1 MKKIIQKNSRKLLPL
16 FLGVFA
22 LIVFITASVAI
33 YTNQGYKKGVAIT
46 ADSVAMFS
54 SNRLDQISKDD
65 TDAGFSKKDVAVQ
78 DSGNETVNFS
88 FTIYNY
94 APNAPTRI
102 NPNDITYDLTA
113 TWSGNTGS
121 ESLSGFQMQQG
132 SAVQEFVDKSCTISN
147 LTLAHGV
154 SASHTFTVTM
164 PKAALNAGVKL
175 TIKAMPQAGSY
186 SAVNNKAL
194 AVILTPY
201 QSSEVTPVTNNW
213 TGHWVEKTYAA
224 TQPAL
229 KPSDCAAFNYEISGS
244 GKGTITL
251 TCPTGMEI
259 DAEFLKKHTELT
271 PVISV
276 SGDTVTLSVD
286 SNTKESLYTI
296 RFYRTGTE
304 LAYPEGSF
312 DNWTGIDTYI
322 SE

>member
-65 TDAGFSKKDVAVQ
+65 TGAGFSKKDVAVQ
-78 DSGNETVNFS
+78 DAENETVNFS
-88 FTIYNY
+88 FAIYNY
-94 APNAPTRI
+94 APNTPTRI

-113 TWSGNTGS
+113 TWSGNAGS
-121 ESLSGFQMQQG
+121 EGLNGFQMQQQG
-132 SAVQEFVDKSCTISN
+132 GTVQDFTEKSCVISDLR
-147 LTLAHGV
+147 LTHGV
-154 SASHTFTVTM
+154 RSSHTFTVTM
-164 PKAALNAGVKL
+164 PKAALNAGVKF

-201 QSSEVTPVTNNW
+201 QSSEVTLVTNNW
-213 TGHWVEKTYAA
+213 TGHWVEKTYAD
-224 TQPAL
+224 TQTGL

-251 TCPTGMEI
+251 TCPAGLEI
-259 DAEFLKKHTELT
+259 DAEFLKKHGL
-271 PVISV
+271 VA
-276 SGDTVTLSVD
+276 GDTVTFLVD
-286 SNTKESLYTI
+286 SATESLYTI
-296 RFYRTGTE
+296 RFYRTGDTLVYSE
-304 LAYPEGSF
+304 DSF
-312 DNWTGIDTYI
+312 NEWPRIDTYT
-322 SE
+322 E